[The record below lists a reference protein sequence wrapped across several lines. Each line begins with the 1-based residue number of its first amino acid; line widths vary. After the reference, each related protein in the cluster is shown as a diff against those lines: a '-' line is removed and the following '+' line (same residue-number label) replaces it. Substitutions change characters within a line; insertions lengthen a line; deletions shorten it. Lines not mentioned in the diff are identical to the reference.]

1 MNILVCLKYLG
12 KERFKNQKD
21 ECKFN
26 NKIEE
31 FKDYFKRSKTN
42 SESEEIDKKIIIDL
56 CEQMFNQNDEDVVEK
71 SKEEK
76 IKEYE
81 AQQGYLIFECF
92 QDEVN

>member
-1 MNILVCLKYLG
+1 M
-12 KERFKNQKD
+12 
-21 ECKFN
+21 KFN

-31 FKDYFKRSKTN
+31 FKDYYKRSKVN